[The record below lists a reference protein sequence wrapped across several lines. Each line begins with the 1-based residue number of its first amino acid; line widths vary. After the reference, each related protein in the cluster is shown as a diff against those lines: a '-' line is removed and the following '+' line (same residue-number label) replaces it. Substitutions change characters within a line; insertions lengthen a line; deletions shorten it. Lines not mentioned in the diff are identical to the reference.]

1 MRYGTAAPWGLGSLW
16 GVDSGTGPAEFCQLA
31 DDRVLVQMDDTG
43 GNRKFRDLICVFAE
57 GFGHFSDVAF
67 DVQDGFDLSTAVGVQ
82 LDMIGAVIGLPRQ
95 GFPDD
100 RYRVFLQIQTDLVLS
115 AAREDGNWTGTSNNI
130 LRICRTFIGPAAGT
144 INLVNLPPYDFRL
157 TIPGITLAELEI
169 LANFICVALYAGV
182 LGRVIFTVA
191 AESLWDSDTVGP
203 IPDGGIWG
211 SSSVTVSPS
220 AVWGFSYPIG
230 SQPCE

>member
-16 GVDSGTGPAEFCQLA
+16 GVDSGTGPVEFCKLA

-82 LDMIGAVIGLPRQ
+82 LDAIGAVIGLPRQ
-95 GFPDD
+95 GFSDD

-144 INLVNLPPYDFRL
+144 INLINIPPYNFRL
-157 TIPGITLAELEI
+157 SIPGITLAELDI
-169 LANFICVALYAGV
+169 LKNFLCVALYAGV
-182 LGRVIFTVA
+182 LGRVIFVVA
-191 AESLWDSDTVGP
+191 PDSLWDSDTVGP
-203 IPDGGIWG
+203 IPDGGIWA
-211 SSSVTVSPS
+211 SSSVAVSPS
-220 AVWGFSYPIG
+220 AVWGFSFPIG

>member
-31 DDRVLVQMDDTG
+31 DERVLVQMDDAG
-43 GNRKFRDLICVFAE
+43 GNRKFRDLICDFAE

-100 RYRVFLQIQTDLVLS
+100 RYRVFLEIQTELVLS
-115 AAREDGNWTGTSNNI
+115 AAREDGNWTGTGNNI
-130 LRICRTFIGPAAGT
+130 LRICRKFIGPAAGT
-144 INLVNLPPYDFRL
+144 INLINLPPYDFRL
-157 TIPGITLAELEI
+157 SIPGITIEELEI

-182 LGRVIFTVA
+182 LGRVIFIVGA
-191 AESLWDSDTVGP
+191 DSLWDSVAVGP

-211 SSSVTVSPS
+211 SSSVVVSPS
-220 AVWGFSYPIG
+220 AVWNYSFPIG

>member
-31 DDRVLVQMDDTG
+31 DERVLVQMDDAG
-43 GNRKFRDLICVFAE
+43 GNRKFRDLICDFAE

-67 DVQDGFDLSTAVGVQ
+67 DVRDGFDLSTAVGVQ

-100 RYRVFLQIQTDLVLS
+100 RYRVFLEIQTELVLS
-115 AAREDGNWTGTSNNI
+115 AAREDGNWTGTGNNI
-130 LRICRTFIGPAAGT
+130 LRICRKFIGPAAGT
-144 INLVNLPPYDFRL
+144 INLINLPPYDFRL
-157 TIPGITLAELEI
+157 SIPGITIEELEI

-182 LGRVIFTVA
+182 LGRVIFIVGA
-191 AESLWDSDTVGP
+191 DSLWDSVAVGP

-211 SSSVTVSPS
+211 SSSVVVSPS
-220 AVWGFSYPIG
+220 AVWNYSFPIG

>member
-1 MRYGTAAPWGLGSLW
+1 MRFGTAAPWGLGSLW

-31 DDRVLVQMDDTG
+31 DERVLVQMDDAG
-43 GNRKFRDLICVFAE
+43 GNRKFRDMLCDFAE
-57 GFGHFSDVAF
+57 GFGHFSDVAL
-67 DVQDGFDLSTAVGVQ
+67 DVGDGFDLSTAIGEQ

-115 AAREDGNWTGTSNNI
+115 AAREDGNWTGTGNNI

-157 TIPGITLAELEI
+157 TIPGITLSELEI

-182 LGRVIFTVA
+182 LGRVIFIVGA
-191 AESLWDSDTVGP
+191 DSLWDSSDVGP

-211 SSSVTVSPS
+211 SSDVAVSPS
-220 AVWGFSYPIG
+220 AVWNYSFPIG